1 MAFKLK
7 KTSDNLFHKVSESK
21 LDGGK
26 VTQQPQVNMEAPSS
40 PAKAI
45 GPIGLGLLVKGAKA
59 LFGGSAKK
67 GAESSMD
74 SGGTGVAGE
83 NGLGLGSHFA
93 KKSAKDAKA
102 VNSMQAIPKDDLSMT
117 PYSVKNGKGTIHGP
131 KVSYDMA
138 YNKAKKTK
146 QYANMSKSDYIKE
159 AKRQTKS
166 FNETGKWDASG
177 SSKPKRKKVEAVKAP
192 KAKPVVSVSKPKANI
207 VDVKPKSKK
216 VVTKKSSRL
225 NKTNDKIASAK
236 ASGNDK
242 KAARLEKRA
251 NKIKGRTERKAVRNS
266 DASRGDKRKAIID
279 SREKQKKAN
288 SNVPDYSGEK

>member
-7 KTSDNLFHKVSESK
+7 KTSDNLFHKISESK

-40 PAKAI
+40 PAKVL
-45 GPIGLGLLVKGAKA
+45 GPIGLGLLVKGAKT
-59 LFGGSAKK
+59 LFGGSGKK

-83 NGLGLGSHFA
+83 NGLGTKTAAG
-93 KKSAKDAKA
+93 DKA
-102 VNSMQAIPKDDLSMT
+102 VNSTRALSSDISMT
-117 PYSVKNGKGTIHGP
+117 PYSVKDGKGTIHGP

-138 YNKAKKTK
+138 YDKAKKTK

-192 KAKPVVSVSKPKANI
+192 KAAGVSVASTPKAQVDLKAKPVG
-207 VDVKPKSKK
+207 
-216 VVTKKSSRL
+216 TKTTKRSSRL

-236 ASGNDK
+236 ASGNSK

-251 NKIKGRTERKAVRNS
+251 NKIKGRTERKAVRKS

>member
-1 MAFKLK
+1 MGFKLK

-26 VTQQPQVNMEAPSS
+26 VTQQPKVNMEAPSS

-59 LFGGSAKK
+59 LFGGSGKK

-83 NGLGLGSHFA
+83 NGLG
-93 KKSAKDAKA
+93 KKTAAGDKA
-102 VNSMQAIPKDDLSMT
+102 VNSTRALSSDISMT
-117 PYSVKNGKGTIHGP
+117 PYSVKDGKGTIHGP

-138 YNKAKKTK
+138 YDKAKKTK

-192 KAKPVVSVSKPKANI
+192 KAAGVSAASTPKAKVDLKAKPVE
-207 VDVKPKSKK
+207 
-216 VVTKKSSRL
+216 TKTTKRSSRL

-236 ASGNDK
+236 ASGKDK

-251 NKIKGRTERKAVRNS
+251 NKIKGRTERKAVRKS

-288 SNVPDYSGEK
+288 SNVPDYSGQK

>member
-45 GPIGLGLLVKGAKA
+45 GPIGVGLLVKGAKA
-59 LFGGSAKK
+59 LFGGSGKK

-83 NGLGLGSHFA
+83 NGLGTKTAAG
-93 KKSAKDAKA
+93 DKA
-102 VNSMQAIPKDDLSMT
+102 VNSTRALSSDISMT
-117 PYSVKNGKGTIHGP
+117 PYSVKDGKGTIHGP

-138 YNKAKKTK
+138 YDKAKKTK

-177 SSKPKRKKVEAVKAP
+177 SSKPKRKKVEAVKATKAAGVSVASTP
-192 KAKPVVSVSKPKANI
+192 KAKVDLKAKPVG
-207 VDVKPKSKK
+207 
-216 VVTKKSSRL
+216 TKTTKRSSRL

-236 ASGNDK
+236 ASGNSK

-251 NKIKGRTERKAVRNS
+251 NKIKGRTERKAVRKS

>member
-7 KTSDNLFHKVSESK
+7 KTSDNLFHKISESK

-40 PAKAI
+40 PAKVL
-45 GPIGLGLLVKGAKA
+45 GPIGLGLLVKGAKT
-59 LFGGSAKK
+59 LFGGSGKK

-83 NGLGLGSHFA
+83 NGLGTKTAAG
-93 KKSAKDAKA
+93 DKA
-102 VNSMQAIPKDDLSMT
+102 VNSTRALSSDISMT
-117 PYSVKNGKGTIHGP
+117 PYSVKDGKGTIHGP

-138 YNKAKKTK
+138 YDKAKKTK

-192 KAKPVVSVSKPKANI
+192 KAAGVSVASTPKAKVDLKAKPVG
-207 VDVKPKSKK
+207 
-216 VVTKKSSRL
+216 TKTTKRSSRL

-236 ASGNDK
+236 ASGNSK

-251 NKIKGRTERKAVRNS
+251 NKIKGRTERKAVRKS

>member
-7 KTSDNLFHKVSESK
+7 KTSDNLFHKISESK

-40 PAKAI
+40 PAKVL
-45 GPIGLGLLVKGAKA
+45 GPIGLGLLVKGAKT
-59 LFGGSAKK
+59 LFGGSGKK

-83 NGLGLGSHFA
+83 NGLGTKTAAG
-93 KKSAKDAKA
+93 DKA
-102 VNSMQAIPKDDLSMT
+102 VNSTRALSSDISMT
-117 PYSVKNGKGTIHGP
+117 PYSVKDGKGTIHGP

-138 YNKAKKTK
+138 YDKAKKTK

-177 SSKPKRKKVEAVKAP
+177 SSKPKRKKVEAVKATKAAGVSVASTP
-192 KAKPVVSVSKPKANI
+192 KAKVDLKAKPVG
-207 VDVKPKSKK
+207 
-216 VVTKKSSRL
+216 TKTTKRSSRL

-236 ASGNDK
+236 ASGNSK

-251 NKIKGRTERKAVRNS
+251 NKIKGRTERKAVRKS

>member
-45 GPIGLGLLVKGAKA
+45 GPIGVGLLIKGAKA
-59 LFGGSAKK
+59 LFGGSGKK
-67 GAESSMD
+67 GAESSVD

-83 NGLGLGSHFA
+83 NGLGTKTAAG
-93 KKSAKDAKA
+93 DKA

-117 PYSVKNGKGTIHGP
+117 PYSTKNGKGTIHGP

-192 KAKPVVSVSKPKANI
+192 KAAGVSVASTPKPKVDLKAKPVE
-207 VDVKPKSKK
+207 
-216 VVTKKSSRL
+216 TKTTKRSSRL

-236 ASGNDK
+236 ASGKDK

-251 NKIKGRTERKAVRNS
+251 NKIKGRTERKAVRKS

>member
-45 GPIGLGLLVKGAKA
+45 GPIGVGLLVKGAKA
-59 LFGGSAKK
+59 LFGGSGKK

-83 NGLGLGSHFA
+83 NGLGTKTAAG
-93 KKSAKDAKA
+93 DKA
-102 VNSMQAIPKDDLSMT
+102 VNSMRALSSDISMT
-117 PYSVKNGKGTIHGP
+117 PYSVKDGKGTIHGP

-138 YNKAKKTK
+138 YDKAKKTK

-159 AKRQTKS
+159 AKRQTNS
-166 FNETGKWDASG
+166 FIETGKWDASG

-192 KAKPVVSVSKPKANI
+192 KAAGVSVASTPKAKVDLKAKPVG
-207 VDVKPKSKK
+207 
-216 VVTKKSSRL
+216 TKTTKRSSRL

-236 ASGNDK
+236 ASGNSK

-251 NKIKGRTERKAVRNS
+251 NKIKGRTERKAVRKS

>member
-40 PAKAI
+40 PAKVL
-45 GPIGLGLLVKGAKA
+45 GPIGVGLLVKGAKT
-59 LFGGSAKK
+59 LFGGSGKK

-83 NGLGLGSHFA
+83 NGLGTKTAAG
-93 KKSAKDAKA
+93 DKA
-102 VNSMQAIPKDDLSMT
+102 VNSMRALSSDISMT
-117 PYSVKNGKGTIHGP
+117 PYSVKDGKGTIHGP

-138 YNKAKKTK
+138 YDKAKKTK

-159 AKRQTKS
+159 AKRQTNS
-166 FNETGKWDASG
+166 FIETGKWDASG
-177 SSKPKRKKVEAVKAP
+177 SSKPKRKKVEAVKATKAAGVSVASTP
-192 KAKPVVSVSKPKANI
+192 KAKVDLKAKPVG
-207 VDVKPKSKK
+207 
-216 VVTKKSSRL
+216 TKTTKRSSRL

-236 ASGNDK
+236 ASGNSK

-251 NKIKGRTERKAVRNS
+251 NKIKGRTERKAVRKS

>member
-45 GPIGLGLLVKGAKA
+45 GPIGVGLLIKGAKA
-59 LFGGSAKK
+59 LFGGSGKK

-83 NGLGLGSHFA
+83 NGLGTKTAAG
-93 KKSAKDAKA
+93 DKA

-117 PYSVKNGKGTIHGP
+117 PYSTKNGKGTIHGP

-192 KAKPVVSVSKPKANI
+192 KAAGVSVASTPKPKVDLKAKPVE
-207 VDVKPKSKK
+207 
-216 VVTKKSSRL
+216 TKTTKRSSRL

-236 ASGNDK
+236 ASGKDK

-251 NKIKGRTERKAVRNS
+251 NKIKGRTERKAVRKS

>member
-45 GPIGLGLLVKGAKA
+45 GPIGVGLLIKGAKA
-59 LFGGSAKK
+59 LFGGSGKK

-83 NGLGLGSHFA
+83 NGLGTKTAAG
-93 KKSAKDAKA
+93 DKA

-117 PYSVKNGKGTIHGP
+117 PYSTKNGKGTIHGP

-192 KAKPVVSVSKPKANI
+192 KAAGVSVASTPKPKVDLKAKPVE
-207 VDVKPKSKK
+207 
-216 VVTKKSSRL
+216 TKNTKRSSRL

-236 ASGNDK
+236 ASGKDK

-251 NKIKGRTERKAVRNS
+251 NKIKGRTERKAVRKS

>member
-1 MAFKLK
+1 MAFKLN
-7 KTSDNLFHKVSESK
+7 KTSENLFHKVSESK

-26 VTQQPQVNMEAPSS
+26 VTQQPEVNMEAPSS

-45 GPIGLGLLVKGAKA
+45 GPIGLGLLAKGVKA
-59 LFGGSAKK
+59 LFGGSGKK

-83 NGLGLGSHFA
+83 NGLGTKTAAG
-93 KKSAKDAKA
+93 DKA

-117 PYSVKNGKGTIHGP
+117 PYSVKNGKGTINGP

-192 KAKPVVSVSKPKANI
+192 KAKPVVSVSKPKASI

-288 SNVPDYSGEK
+288 KDVPDYSGEK

>member
-26 VTQQPQVNMEAPSS
+26 VTQQPQVNMEVPSS

-45 GPIGLGLLVKGAKA
+45 GPFGVGLLVKGAKA
-59 LFGGSAKK
+59 LFGGSGKK

-83 NGLGLGSHFA
+83 NGLG
-93 KKSAKDAKA
+93 KKSARGDKA
-102 VNSMQAIPKDDLSMT
+102 VDSMQAIPKDDLSMT

-177 SSKPKRKKVEAVKAP
+177 SSKPKRKKVEAVEVP
-192 KAKPVVSVSKPKANI
+192 KAKPVVSVSKPKASV

-288 SNVPDYSGEK
+288 KNVPDYSGEK